1 MGDKAV
7 IYNSRNYKGVLIVKA
22 LNADGNIYN
31 SRNYKGVL
39 IHAGNSHL
47 SAIYNSRNY
56 KGVLIA
62 DGQAGGYAIYNSRNY
77 KGVLIRTP
85 DLPPGAIY
93 NSRNYKGVL
102 IPNPGVTAIF
112 NSAISTIAV
121 NCHKPERAFSVNTP
135 LQLYYTTFRPRF
147 ASVFYST
154 MSNSASSFFA

>member
-1 MGDKAV
+1 MHEREVRD
-7 IYNSRNYKGVLIVKA
+7 IYNSRNYKGVLIDDEKIDSV
-22 LNADGNIYN
+22 I
-31 SRNYKGVL
+31 
-39 IHAGNSHL
+39 
-47 SAIYNSRNY
+47 
-56 KGVLIA
+56 
-62 DGQAGGYAIYNSRNY
+62 
-77 KGVLIRTP
+77 
-85 DLPPGAIY
+85 IY

-121 NCHKPERAFSVNTP
+121 NYHKPERAFSVNTP